1 MIKSVKYSSLIHKN
15 VNFAAKKFYDF
26 FDLNPGEDV
35 ANDCWKYIQ
44 DPDTNWEPW
53 ENIKK

>member
-1 MIKSVKYSSLIHKN
+1 LEILKSVKYSSLIYKN

-35 ANDCWKYIQ
+35 ANDCWKHIQ
-44 DPDTNWEPW
+44 DPDSNWEP
-53 ENIKK
+53 